1 MTIIQNN
8 KNIISAFI
16 LFAVLTFV
24 LIQKFSVPQDYVE
37 VTIIEGDTLT
47 HLAERYAGEM
57 PSEQW
62 MREVAALNN
71 LTEAAIVA
79 GDDLKLPAYIEAGID
94 DTRLVL
100 AEEGE

>member
-8 KNIISAFI
+8 KNIIAAFI

-24 LIQKFSVPQDYVE
+24 LIQKLSVPQDYVE

-47 HLAERYAGEM
+47 HLAERYAGDM

-62 MREVAALNN
+62 MREVSALNN
-71 LTEAAIVA
+71 LNGSVIVA
-79 GDDLKLPAYIEAGID
+79 GDDLKLPAYIEVGLD